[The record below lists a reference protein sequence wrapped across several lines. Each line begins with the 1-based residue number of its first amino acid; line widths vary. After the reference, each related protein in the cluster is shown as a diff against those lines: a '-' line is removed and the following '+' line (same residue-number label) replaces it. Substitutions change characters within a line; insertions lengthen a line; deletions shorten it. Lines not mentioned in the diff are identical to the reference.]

1 MQVLKER
8 TQELLLDDCVYQ
20 LLAQSQ
26 DIALSD
32 KEKGIVA
39 DAGDKLN
46 PVSDSL
52 RQLQQFRMESA
63 ALKDKIYIT
72 LYTPDFLQSAVH
84 VQSLFIPYADDSKE
98 EADSKKQLASL
109 MTALCNSER

>member
-1 MQVLKER
+1 MAMQMDRDNKTEWTSAQLQELKEH

-32 KEKGIVA
+32 KEKGIIAEAVN
-39 DAGDKLN
+39 KLN

-63 ALKDKIYIT
+63 ALKEKIYIT
-72 LYTPDFLQSAVH
+72 LYTGFSSIGSPCTEPFY
-84 VQSLFIPYADDSKE
+84 P
-98 EADSKKQLASL
+98 
-109 MTALCNSER
+109 LCRCF